1 MIIIRFHI
9 TATLPIT
16 RIAGNPVL
24 ARSAR
29 AADGSYQ
36 LLMDFADSNVDE
48 IEQALVGDDNV
59 VGYWREKRDAPG
71 PEGPGPEHRA

>member
-24 ARSAR
+24 SRGTR

-36 LLMDFADSNVDE
+36 LLVDFAGSNVDE
-48 IEQALVGDDNV
+48 LEQALVGDDNI
-59 VGYWREKRDAPG
+59 VGYWREKRDAP
-71 PEGPGPEHRA
+71 